1 MPTDRFVDL
10 QHVMVAPLR
19 PEAGVV
25 RAVRLDPGMARMRL
39 DRIRPELFD
48 LVASRGFDR
57 ASSPNPVS
65 PVAQPG
71 DTTLF
76 ESAAGDLRY
85 HLPRYRLRTTAPGR
99 YDVNVVLDPQASGQW
114 VVSLGLE
121 GFAAPE
127 LGDAAR
133 TAQVLPHQLSAALH
147 FRMPGSSIE
156 RRLPASELIHDARG
170 PVVVLRLGLAE
181 RDELLGAFMAQSA
194 GASLT
199 LQRSF
204 TVSVAIPAEAP
215 PPPAPPVPTPSRPPR
230 PIPVR
235 PPRPGGVFHP
245 QLMEAGASMHLAS
258 APLAVD
264 RQVMLRR
271 RFQIDP
277 ALVATIVAE
286 PLVPPPQFRSQSQT
300 QPVEIPLWFDSGL
313 HGYLY
318 PGGSPSAGTVASLQM
333 HSVPYTA
340 PGRSTRHHSYLQSSS
355 NPTRFYFLP
364 DAFRLARTEHAPF
377 KPALAFVVDQS
388 TDAPAADPGAAPAT
402 TPKSAVELIADVRPV
417 TDGKRLLLA
426 KEVLKGKLPTTG
438 LPPGEITLEPLL
450 APSVLRLGLPRG
462 GRLQTV
468 EVAAQVDLANGF
480 QLSERFALDDFQDVF
495 AALMAPQ
502 SAALL
507 QGNVAVS
514 TGLGGEI
521 LVPVELNFHTLE
533 GELFQTTETPD
544 PATGSVAVQ
553 LLNQTGGALHI
564 PALPVW
570 LSRDG
575 LMVAARAEGLDLGQ
589 PVELPA
595 GGELAFQVAPAE
607 PWPATIAPASV
618 PDAIFDTSAITAVPD
633 AKALFEQTFDNSV
646 AQETARSITVMT
658 DAEVLASAQAPDK
671 AIRLVIIEFRGNKSV
686 RLGATKLEETVDVP
700 VALMDVL
707 LRRDTEGQ
715 YEFRQTVV
723 FGSGAQQ
730 SDGWRKSD
738 LGLLFVPFTGGN

>member
-1 MPTDRFVDL
+1 MPIDRFVDL
-10 QHVMVAPLR
+10 QHVMVTPQLR
-19 PEAGVV
+19 EAGVMHT
-25 RAVRLDPGMARMRL
+25 VRLDPGVARMRL
-39 DRIRPELFD
+39 DRIRPDLFGG
-48 LVASRGFDR
+48 VASPGFERSD
-57 ASSPNPVS
+57 SPHPIS
-65 PVAQPG
+65 PAAQPT

-76 ESAAGDLRY
+76 ESAASDVRY
-85 HLPRYRLRTTAPGR
+85 YLPRYRLRTTGPGR
-99 YDVNVVLDPQASGQW
+99 YDVNVVSDPQASGLW

-121 GFAAPE
+121 AFPAPE

-133 TAQVLPHQLSAALH
+133 TAQVLPHQLNAAVH
-147 FRMPGSSIE
+147 FRMPGSSVE
-156 RRLPASELIHDARG
+156 RRLPANELLNDARG
-170 PVVVLRLGLAE
+170 PVAVVRLGLSE
-181 RDELLGAFMAQSA
+181 RDELLGAFMTQGA
-194 GASLT
+194 GACLR

-204 TVSVAIPAEAP
+204 TVSVEMPPAAPAPTTAP
-215 PPPAPPVPTPSRPPR
+215 PIPRPPR
-230 PIPVR
+230 TVPVR
-235 PPRPGGVFHP
+235 PPRPGGVFRP
-245 QLMEAGASMHLAS
+245 QLMEARPVAMHLAS

-264 RQVMLRR
+264 RQFMLRR
-271 RFQIDP
+271 RFEIDP
-277 ALVATIVAE
+277 ALAATLVTVPVA
-286 PLVPPPQFRSQSQT
+286 PSRRFRALSQNQALDMA
-300 QPVEIPLWFDSGL
+300 LWFDSGL
-313 HGYLY
+313 HSYLY
-318 PGGSPSAGTVASLQM
+318 PSGSPGSGTVASLQM

-388 TDAPAADPGAAPAT
+388 PGAPQAAPGAVP
-402 TPKSAVELIADVRPV
+402 TPPPTSEVELIADVRPV
-417 TDGKRLLLA
+417 TDGKRLLA
-426 KEVLKGKLPTTG
+426 AREALKDKLPTTG
-438 LPPGEITLEPLL
+438 VPPGEISLEPLL

-462 GRLQTV
+462 GRMQTI

-495 AALMAPQ
+495 AALMAPR

-507 QGNVAVS
+507 QGQVAVS

-521 LVPVELNFHTLE
+521 LVPVELNFHALE

-544 PATGSVAVQ
+544 PVAGSVAVQ
-553 LLNQTGGALHI
+553 LMNQTGGALRI

-575 LMVAARAEGLDLGQ
+575 LMVAARTEGLDLSQ

-595 GGELAFQVAPAE
+595 DAQLAFRVLPVE
-607 PWPATIAPASV
+607 PWPATIAPTSA
-618 PDAIFDTSAITAVPD
+618 PDAVFDTSSITAVPD
-633 AKALFEQTFDNSV
+633 AQALFEQTFDNSV
-646 AQETARSITVMT
+646 AQETARAITVMT

-671 AIRLVIIEFRGNKSV
+671 AIRLVIVEFRGNKSV
-686 RLGATKLEETVDVP
+686 RLSASKLEETVDVP

-723 FGSGAQQ
+723 FTSGAQQ
-730 SDGWRKSD
+730 TDGWRKSD